1 MLLSLPAPPTVGMDL
16 RVVGGEI
23 TKIPWLRTELEEQLL
38 AAIDEVML
46 WPRRIVVPAEAAGKV
61 LLGKE
66 QLEALEHDVRRR
78 KRARTR
84 DEQISAH
91 SAAHFGRLVSS
102 GAASAQDPLLRAE
115 RALAEQPALQESG
128 GGSLETPSPGRSALD
143 IFFGEGARSEAA
155 AAVEGTDAAS
165 EGARRAWT
173 APITAVWR
181 RLADRFSPA
190 TG

>member
-78 KRARTR
+78 KRARTP

-91 SAAHFGRLVSS
+91 SAAHVFGRRL
-102 GAASAQDPLLRAE
+102 GTGPAA
-115 RALAEQPALQESG
+115 
-128 GGSLETPSPGRSALD
+128 
-143 IFFGEGARSEAA
+143 
-155 AAVEGTDAAS
+155 
-165 EGARRAWT
+165 ARRARARGAAR
-173 APITAVWR
+173 APGER
-181 RLADRFSPA
+181 RRQSRDAEPRSLCARHLLW
-190 TG
+190 